1 MGLSTT
7 PSNMI
12 ASSNG
17 KLTMNKKPATK
28 KGFIRIWNAF
38 LFSLNGLRLAITQ
51 ETSFKQEIGIYIVLL
66 FVLFFLPLPFIF
78 KCLLFFANTI
88 VLIVEIINSAIE
100 SIVDMTSPDYH
111 VLAGKGKDF
120 GSAAVFIS
128 IVLAIILWLSA
139 IYMMLMGGGK

>member
-1 MGLSTT
+1 
-7 PSNMI
+7 
-12 ASSNG
+12 
-17 KLTMNKKPATK
+17 MNKKPATK

-38 LFSLNGLRLAITQ
+38 VYSLNGLRLAITQ
-51 ETSFKQEIGIYIVLL
+51 ETSFKQEIGIYLILL

-100 SIVDMTSPDYH
+100 SIVDMTSPDYND
-111 VLAGKGKDF
+111 LARKGKDL

-128 IVLAIILWLSA
+128 MVLAIILWLCA
-139 IYMMLMGGGK
+139 IYIMLSGGGV

>member
-1 MGLSTT
+1 
-7 PSNMI
+7 
-12 ASSNG
+12 
-17 KLTMNKKPATK
+17 MNKKPATK

-38 LFSLNGLRLAITQ
+38 VYSLNGLRLAITQ
-51 ETSFKQEIGIYIVLL
+51 ETSFKQEIGIYLVLL

-111 VLAGKGKDF
+111 EFAGKAKDL

-128 IVLAIILWLSA
+128 MIMVIILWLCA
-139 IYMMLMGGGK
+139 IYIMLSGGGV

>member
-1 MGLSTT
+1 
-7 PSNMI
+7 
-12 ASSNG
+12 
-17 KLTMNKKPATK
+17 MNKKPATK

-38 LFSLNGLRLAITQ
+38 VYSLNGLRLAITQ

-100 SIVDMTSPDYH
+100 SIVDMTSPDYND
-111 VLAGKGKDF
+111 LARKGKDL

-128 IVLAIILWLSA
+128 MVLAVILWLCA
-139 IYMMLMGGGK
+139 IYIMLSGGGV

>member
-1 MGLSTT
+1 MNRRPVARKGL
-7 PSNMI
+7 
-12 ASSNG
+12 
-17 KLTMNKKPATK
+17 
-28 KGFIRIWNAF
+28 IRIWDAF
-38 LFSLNGLRLAITQ
+38 IYSLNGLRLAITQ

-100 SIVDMTSPDYH
+100 SIVDMTSPEYH
-111 VLAGKGKDF
+111 ELAGKGKDL

-128 IVLAIILWLSA
+128 IVLAITLWLCA
-139 IYMMLMGGGK
+139 IYVMINKDIC

>member
-1 MGLSTT
+1 
-7 PSNMI
+7 
-12 ASSNG
+12 
-17 KLTMNKKPATK
+17 MNKKPAAK
-28 KGFIRIWNAF
+28 KGFIRIWNA
-38 LFSLNGLRLAITQ
+38 LIYSLNGLRIAITQ

-66 FVLFFLPLPFIF
+66 IVLFFLPLSFIF

-111 VLAGKGKDF
+111 DLAEKGKDL

-128 IVLAIILWLSA
+128 MVLAIILWLCA
-139 IYMMLMGGGK
+139 IYVMLMGGGV

>member
-1 MGLSTT
+1 MSSTNIT
-7 PSNMI
+7 

-28 KGFIRIWNAF
+28 KGFIRICNAF
-38 LFSLNGLRLAITQ
+38 IYSINGLRLAITQ

-111 VLAGKGKDF
+111 DLAGKGKDL

-128 IVLAIILWLSA
+128 IVLAIILWLCA
-139 IYMMLMGGGK
+139 IYIMLSGGGV

>member
-1 MGLSTT
+1 
-7 PSNMI
+7 
-12 ASSNG
+12 
-17 KLTMNKKPATK
+17 MNKKPVIG
-28 KGFIRIWNAF
+28 KGFIRIWNA
-38 LFSLNGLRLAITQ
+38 LVYSLNGLRIAITQ

-100 SIVDMTSPDYH
+100 SIVDMASPDYH
-111 VLAGKGKDF
+111 ELARKGKDL

-128 IVLAIILWLSA
+128 MILTIILWLCA
-139 IYMMLMGGGK
+139 IYVMIGVGK